1 MNIESLLGEIPKTK
15 FVQEYFHRLPFS
27 LAGAARSVCQLG
39 SWEVLGEILGQDGV
53 DVMVVRDG
61 QQYAGTDPRTLE
73 HAKTLSAEGYTIL
86 VRHAESHH
94 EQLKKLAAGF
104 EDDFHAPANIHSYAT
119 PAGKHGFSWHY
130 DAEEVFIVQT
140 TGRKEY
146 SLRKNTVHPWPLVE
160 TIPQDM
166 GYRREITP
174 LMRVLLSAGDWLYI
188 PCGYWHKA
196 EAQESNETAI
206 SLALGVM
213 SPSAMDVYD
222 HLRPRLLG
230 SLLWR
235 QRLAAGGAAST
246 LSSDE
251 LVSHYRELFEQLADD
266 LAKTLRDEQFLHDF
280 LARRES

>member
-1 MNIESLLGEIPKTK
+1 MNIETLLGEIPKTK

-73 HAKTLSAEGYTIL
+73 EAKTLSCEGYTIL

-94 EQLKKLAAGF
+94 EQLNKLATGF
-104 EDDFHAPANIHSYAT
+104 EDDFHAPANIHIYAT

-130 DAEEVFIVQT
+130 DAEEVFIMQT
-140 TGRKEY
+140 SGRKEY

-166 GYRREITP
+166 GYSREITP
-174 LMRVLLSAGDWLYI
+174 LMRVLLHAGDWLYI

-196 EAQESNETAI
+196 EAQESDETAI
-206 SLALGVM
+206 SLAVGVM

-222 HLRPRLLG
+222 FLRPRLLG
-230 SLLWR
+230 SLVWR
-235 QRLAAGGAAST
+235 QRLAAGGAASP
-246 LSSDE
+246 LSNDE
-251 LVSHYRELFEQLADD
+251 RVAQYCELFEQLADD
-266 LAKTLRDEQFLHDF
+266 LAKALRDERFVRDF
-280 LARRES
+280 LGRGKS